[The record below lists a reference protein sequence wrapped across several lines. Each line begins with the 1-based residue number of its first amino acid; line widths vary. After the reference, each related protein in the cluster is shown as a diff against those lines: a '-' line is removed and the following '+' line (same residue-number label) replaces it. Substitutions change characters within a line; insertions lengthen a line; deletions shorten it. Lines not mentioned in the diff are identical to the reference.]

1 MRLKSVWLY
10 CLVFLSALI
19 LFVYLLF
26 PERELAQSLS
36 HTLTNQDAGIRVQID
51 RVKPALLPFGLKF
64 INADILLD
72 NGTKITPQS
81 TQFFLNPLFLFKRQK
96 KIRFQS
102 ALYGGAINGSLIVEQ
117 LHPLEISAPV
127 LFVSQVQVREFRFNT
142 DMGVINLTCQLN
154 GDYAEI
160 DSKKTTKK
168 GHGTIRMHTV
178 SAQFMNPLF
187 TALNLPVIDFS
198 DIKLN
203 FTHHQKTVH
212 IDDGKAVGP
221 MMTIHFKGTIDIDS
235 PVRESRLDLVATVW
249 PTSVYF
255 TKLIALAGSGIGTKT
270 RNQDKTGI
278 SFNING
284 TLKSPGIDP

>member
-10 CLVFLSALI
+10 CLVFLFALI

-26 PERELAQSLS
+26 PEQEFAQSLS
-36 HTLTNQDAGIRVQID
+36 HTLTNQDAGIRVRID
-51 RVKPALLPFGLKF
+51 KIKLALLPPGLKF
-64 INADILLD
+64 INTAIVLD

-81 TQFFLNPLFLFKRQK
+81 IKIFLNPMSLFKRQK

-102 ALYGGAINGSLIVEQ
+102 ALYGGAITGSLIVDQ
-117 LHPLEISAPV
+117 FHPLEMSVPV
-127 LFVSQVQVREFRFNT
+127 LVVSQVQVREFKLNT

-154 GDYAEI
+154 GNYAEI
-160 DSKKTTKK
+160 DSKNNTPK

-178 SAQFMNPLF
+178 LAHFKNPLF

-212 IDDGKAVGP
+212 IDDGKATGP
-221 MMTIHFKGTIDIDS
+221 MMTINFKGTINIDS
-235 PVRESRLDLVATVW
+235 PARESRLDLVATVW
-249 PTSVYF
+249 PESEYF
-255 TKLIALAGSGIGTKT
+255 TKLTALAGPGIGTKAK
-270 RNQDKTGI
+270 NQDNTGI